1 MKRSILL
8 ISTAIVAACTS
19 SPASLG
25 RLAGQPVEFFA
36 ETADAPSEWAARGVA
51 GVAPQG
57 DWLSQFN
64 DPLMVGLVNEAL
76 TNSPTLESR
85 AALVRASEAATRIA
99 RSQRRPSVSG
109 SVSAG
114 VNSSSTTFAGTTDRS
129 TDGIYGVGLDA
140 SWELD
145 LWNRLG
151 SGIGAAEADLAA
163 SQADYDAAELSL
175 AAQTS
180 IAWINLNAA
189 LAQERVAAKTVEA
202 RDRVRTLTERR
213 FQRGLADALDV
224 RTARSTLAQA
234 EASMAAQRQF
244 TGEAARRLETLV
256 GRYPNAELQAPAEI
270 PTLGTIVPEGNP
282 ALLLSRRPDIAGAEA
297 RVVAAG
303 LRAEQA
309 RLAMLPSLRLT
320 ASVGTNTTDFADAF
334 DPERIAANL
343 IASLVQPLF
352 TGGQLDAQRDAAVA
366 QAEAAVA
373 NYASTALDAWREVE
387 NALAADIYL
396 AEQED
401 AQARALEEAR
411 LAEDLAERQYTSG
424 TITIFNLIDAQTRR
438 LTAESQLVTARASR
452 ATNRIS
458 YHLALGG
465 GLPTGTASAQSAKSN
480 SDTDAARSGRS

>member
-8 ISTAIVAACTS
+8 LGTAIVAACAS
-19 SPASLG
+19 SPASTG
-25 RLAGQPVEFFA
+25 RWAGQPVEFFTK
-36 ETADAPSEWAARGVA
+36 TANAPDDWATRGVA
-51 GVAPQG
+51 GVAPSG

-85 AALVRASEAATRIA
+85 AALVRASEASTRVA
-99 RSQRRPSVSG
+99 RAQRRPSLSA
-109 SVSAG
+109 SASAG
-114 VNSSSTTFAGTTDRS
+114 VTSTENTFGGSSDRT

-151 SGIGAAEADLAA
+151 SAIGAAEADYAA
-163 SQADYDAAELSL
+163 SQADFAAAELSI
-175 AAQTS
+175 AAQTA
-180 IAWINLNAA
+180 IAWINLNEA
-189 LAQERVAAKTVEA
+189 LAQERVAVLTFQA

-224 RTARSTLAQA
+224 RTARSTVAQA
-234 EASMAAQRQF
+234 EASIAARRQI
-244 TGEAARRLETLV
+244 TGETARRLETLV
-256 GRYPNAELQAPAEI
+256 GRYPSAELDAPAEI
-270 PTLGTIVPEGNP
+270 PTLDVIVPEGNP

-297 RVVAAG
+297 RIAAAG

-320 ASVGTNTTDFADAF
+320 ASASTSTTEFSDAF
-334 DPERIAANL
+334 DPEKIAANL

-352 TGGQLDAQRDAAVA
+352 TGGSLDAQRDAAVA

-373 NYASTALDAWREVE
+373 NYAAAALDAWREVE
-387 NALAADIYL
+387 NALAADILLAKQEEAQVRAVEEASL
-396 AEQED
+396 AEE
-401 AQARALEEAR
+401 
-411 LAEDLAERQYTSG
+411 LAERQYTSG
-424 TITIFNLIDAQTRR
+424 TVTIFNLIDSQTRR
-438 LTAESQLVTARASR
+438 LTAESQLVSARASR
-452 ATNRIS
+452 ASNRVA

-465 GLPTGTASAQSAKSN
+465 GLPSGTSGAQYGTN
-480 SDTDAARSGRS
+480 NIDTDAAAGGRS